1 MNEPLVV
8 DRSRVPL
15 VVELLDDRLVPGRH
29 VRSLTMSSGG
39 AARPYCDRFD
49 KEAPMAKVRF
59 GLTMSLD
66 GFVAGPNPSVEKPLG
81 EGGMQLHDWAFGL
94 EAWRRP
100 HGLEGG
106 EVNESTA
113 VIEASIANAG
123 AYLMGR
129 NMFGGGPGDWGDG
142 SWRGWWG
149 DDPPFHVPVFVLTHH
164 AREPLVMDGGTTFVF
179 SRTGSRRRSPGA
191 GGRGGKGRRDR
202 RGRERRPAVPRRR
215 ARRRAHRFCR
225 AGPARFGHAAPGWR
239 RGRSSSSRSTRSRR
253 PASRICATGSY
264 AEAGYTVVLRAS
276 ADVAEL
282 VDAHGSGP
290 CGRKPVEVQVLSSA

>member
-1 MNEPLVV
+1 
-8 DRSRVPL
+8 
-15 VVELLDDRLVPGRH
+15 
-29 VRSLTMSSGG
+29 MSSGD
-39 AARPYCDRFD
+39 AARPYSDRFD
-49 KEAPMAKVRF
+49 KEAPMGKVRF

-66 GFVAGPNPSVEKPLG
+66 GFVAGPNPSVENPLG

-113 VIEASIANAG
+113 VIDASLANVG

-129 NMFGGGPGDWGDG
+129 NMFGGEPGAWGDG

-179 SRTGSRRRSPGA
+179 ATDGIEPALDLGA
-191 GGRGGKGRRDR
+191 GGRGGEGRHDR
-202 RGRERRPAVPRRR
+202 RRRERRPAVPRRR
-215 ARRRAHRFCR
+215 ARRRSSPCR
-225 AGPARFGHAAPGWR
+225 SRRSYSVRARGSWMASRA
-239 RGRSSSSRSTRSRR
+239 SSSSRPTRSRR
-253 PASRICATGSY
+253 PASHICATGSY
-264 AEAGYTVVLRAS
+264 AEAGYTVVLLAS

-290 CGRKPVEVQVLSSA
+290 CGGNPVEVQVLSSA

>member
-1 MNEPLVV
+1 
-8 DRSRVPL
+8 
-15 VVELLDDRLVPGRH
+15 
-29 VRSLTMSSGG
+29 MSSGG

-129 NMFGGGPGDWGDG
+129 NMFGGGPGDWGNG

-179 SRTGSRRRSPGA
+179 STDGIEAALTSAREAAGEKDVVIAGGASVVQQYLAAGLVDELTGSVAPVLLGSGTQLLDGV
-191 GGRGGKGRRDR
+191 GGVELEQID
-202 RGRERRPAVPRRR
+202 AVE
-215 ARRRAHRFCR
+215 
-225 AGPARFGHAAPGWR
+225 APGVAHLR
-239 RGRSSSSRSTRSRR
+239 YR
-253 PASRICATGSY
+253 
-264 AEAGYTVVLRAS
+264 VVR
-276 ADVAEL
+276 
-282 VDAHGSGP
+282 
-290 CGRKPVEVQVLSSA
+290 